1 MTTLQARNLTK
12 HFGSL
17 VAVEDVSLDVKSG
30 ELLALL
36 GPSGC
41 GKSTTLRMLAG
52 LETPTAGEIY
62 LDGEDITNTPPYH
75 RDTAMVF
82 QSWALFPYKTVLE
95 NVAFGLKMDG
105 LGKEERREQA
115 METLEMM
122 HMGEY
127 ADSNPKDLSG
137 GQQQRVALARSLAL
151 NPKVLLLDEPLSNLD
166 KRLKEEMQLEL
177 KNIHQEFEKT
187 IVHVTHDQNE
197 AFTLADRIGIMND
210 GELIQI
216 GEPREVYSNPKNR
229 FVEEFLGETNFV
241 TAAVNEQDG
250 QQTELVINESFR
262 VPITDENGAFTGQDN
277 VDISIRPEIVSTAAG
292 QPGAEDADGQNSDT
306 VSVVGEV
313 KNILY
318 RGSIIRYY
326 LDVGG
331 TEIFVEDDISKDR
344 RLEVG
349 QTVTVSWNNRE
360 LLLFGEGGSK
370 LSVFSD
376 S

>member
-1 MTTLQARNLTK
+1 MTTLQSRNLRK
-12 HFGSL
+12 EFGSL
-17 VAVEDVSLDVKSG
+17 IAVNDVSLDVKSG

-52 LETPTAGEIY
+52 LETPTSGEIY
-62 LDGEDITNTPPYH
+62 LDNDKITDTPPYH

-95 NVAFGLKMDG
+95 NVAFGLKMNG
-105 LGKEERREQA
+105 LGKQERQEQA
-115 METLEMM
+115 METLELMNM
-122 HMGEY
+122 SEY

-151 NPKVLLLDEPLSNLD
+151 NPKILLLDEPLSNLD
-166 KRLKEEMQLEL
+166 KRLKERMQLEL

-197 AFTLADRIGIMND
+197 AFTLADRIGIMNH
-210 GELIQI
+210 GELIQV
-216 GEPREVYSNPKNR
+216 GDPKSVYSNPKNR

-241 TAAVNEQDG
+241 TAAVNERRDQE
-250 QQTELVINESFR
+250 TELVINESFR
-262 VPITDENGAFTGQDN
+262 VPVTDENDVLSGHN
-277 VDISIRPEIVSTAAG
+277 EVDVSFRPENLSTVAG
-292 QPGAEDADGQNSDT
+292 QPAGEENDGQGPDN

-344 RLEVG
+344 RYDVG
-349 QTVTVSWNNRE
+349 QTVTVTWNNRE
-360 LLLFGEGGSK
+360 LLFFGEGGDK
-370 LSVFSD
+370 LSVYAD